1 MNESA
6 TLTPSVT
13 ARDHAQG
20 APDAPLT
27 LVEFGDYQCP
37 DCGSAYPVIKEIQ
50 KIYGDQIRF
59 VFRNLPLTDIHTYA
73 KIAALAAEAA
83 GQQHKYWEMHDLLYE
98 HQEELSNE
106 LVYQLA
112 AQLGLNAD
120 QFEQDL
126 HNRAL
131 LQRLKDD
138 TQSAEDSQVP
148 GTPTFFVNG
157 KMFDGGAEDLLEV
170 LKESAE

>member
-1 MNESA
+1 MPVQ
-6 TLTPSVT
+6 LTPAVSDS
-13 ARDHAQG
+13 DHAQG
-20 APDAPLT
+20 PADAAIEI
-27 LVEFGDYQCP
+27 VEFGDFQCP

-50 KIYGDQIRF
+50 KTYGNQIRF

-83 GQQHKYWEMHDLLYE
+83 GQQNKYWEMHDLIYE
-98 HQEELSNE
+98 HQQELNNE

-112 AQLGLNAD
+112 DQLGLNAQ
-120 QFEQDL
+120 QFEADL

-131 LQRLKDD
+131 LQKLKDD
-138 TQSAEDSQVP
+138 TQSAEDSEVP

-157 KMFDGGAEDLLEV
+157 KMFDGGAEDLLQV
-170 LKESAE
+170 LKESAK

>member
-1 MNESA
+1 MPVE
-6 TLTPSVT
+6 LTPPVSEK
-13 ARDHAQG
+13 DHVLGPAK
-20 APDAPLT
+20 AAIEI
-27 LVEFGDYQCP
+27 VEFGDYQCP
-37 DCGSAYPVIKEIQ
+37 DCGVAYPVIKQIQ

-73 KIAALAAEAA
+73 KAAAMAAEAA
-83 GQQHKYWEMHDLLYE
+83 GQQNKFWEMHDLIYE
-98 HQEELSNE
+98 HQTQLDNE
-106 LVYQLA
+106 LLYSLA
-112 AQLGLNAD
+112 RKLGLNAE

-157 KMFDGGAEDLLEV
+157 KMFDGSAEDLLQV
-170 LKESAE
+170 LGESAE

>member
-1 MNESA
+1 MPVQ
-6 TLTPSVT
+6 LTPAVSE
-13 ARDHAQG
+13 RDHVQG
-20 APDAPLT
+20 PAKAAIEI
-27 LVEFGDYQCP
+27 VEFGDYQCP
-37 DCGSAYPVIKEIQ
+37 DCGVAYPVIKEIQ
-50 KIYGDQIRF
+50 KTYGDQIRF

-112 AQLGLNAD
+112 DQLGLNAE

-157 KMFDGGAEDLLEV
+157 KMFDGGAEDLLGV
-170 LKESAE
+170 LKESAGN

>member
-1 MNESA
+1 MSA
-6 TLTPSVT
+6 QLTPAVT
-13 ARDHAQG
+13 DKDHTQG
-20 APDAPLT
+20 PADAAIEI
-27 LVEFGDYQCP
+27 VEFGDFQCP
-37 DCGSAYPVIKEIQ
+37 DCGDAYPVIKQIQ
-50 KIYGDQIRF
+50 KTYGDQIRF

-83 GQQHKYWEMHDLLYE
+83 GQQNKYWEMHDLIYE

-106 LVYQLA
+106 LLYSLA
-112 AQLGLNAD
+112 RKLGLNAE

-131 LQRLKDD
+131 LQKVKDD
-138 TQSAEDSQVP
+138 IQSAEDSQVP

-157 KMFDGGAEDLLEV
+157 KLFDGGAEDLLQV
-170 LKESAE
+170 LQESTE

>member
-1 MNESA
+1 MP
-6 TLTPSVT
+6 TQLTPPVSDK
-13 ARDHAQG
+13 DHVQG
-20 APDAPLT
+20 SAKASIEI
-27 LVEFGDYQCP
+27 VEYGDFQCP
-37 DCGSAYPVIKEIQ
+37 DCGDAYPVIKQIQ
-50 KIYGDQIRF
+50 KTYGDQIRF

-83 GQQHKYWEMHDLLYE
+83 GQQNKYWEMHDLIYE

-106 LVYQLA
+106 LLYSLA
-112 AQLGLNAD
+112 RKLGLNAE

-131 LQRLKDD
+131 LQKVKDD
-138 TQSAEDSQVP
+138 IQSAEDSQVP

-157 KMFDGGAEDLLEV
+157 KLFDGGAEDLLQV
-170 LKESAE
+170 LQESTE

>member
-1 MNESA
+1 MPVQ
-6 TLTPSVT
+6 LTPAVSE
-13 ARDHAQG
+13 RDHVQG
-20 APDAPLT
+20 PAKAAIEI
-27 LVEFGDYQCP
+27 VEFGDYQCP

-50 KIYGDQIRF
+50 KTYGDQIRF
-59 VFRNLPLTDIHTYA
+59 VFRNLPLTEIHTYA

-120 QFEQDL
+120 QFEQGL

-157 KMFDGGAEDLLEV
+157 SLFDGGAEDLLGV